1 MTESSF
7 PRHNTLS
14 CRFTLQQKNQ
24 FLITALS
31 NVVGETGN
39 YYAGYSRHQQL

>member
-1 MTESSF
+1 MVYCFKRRGSISGNVF
-7 PRHNTLS
+7 G
-14 CRFTLQQKNQ
+14 QQIPL